1 MVWFIF
7 ISYFSQVLHIDRLVV
22 DLLVGIK
29 VFNVLLGRVARRLV
43 SRSIC
48 VLADLPE
55 IGTNI

>member
-1 MVWFIF
+1 MWFIF

-29 VFNVLLGRVARRLV
+29 VLFNVLLGRVARRLV